1 MANKKDWIEE
11 DKARLAD
18 LAKWYIE
25 DGRGDPNH
33 PKHGVYKGL
42 AKKYKDK

>member
-1 MANKKDWIEE
+1 MAKEPRWLSE

-25 DGRGDPNH
+25 DGRGAPNH

>member
-1 MANKKDWIEE
+1 MSSKKGWIDE

-25 DGRGDPNH
+25 DLIQRLENDDQP
-33 PKHGVYKGL
+33 PSTCY
-42 AKKYKDK
+42 

>member
-1 MANKKDWIEE
+1 MAKEPRWLSE
-11 DKARLAD
+11 DKARLTD
-18 LAKWYIE
+18 LAKWYID